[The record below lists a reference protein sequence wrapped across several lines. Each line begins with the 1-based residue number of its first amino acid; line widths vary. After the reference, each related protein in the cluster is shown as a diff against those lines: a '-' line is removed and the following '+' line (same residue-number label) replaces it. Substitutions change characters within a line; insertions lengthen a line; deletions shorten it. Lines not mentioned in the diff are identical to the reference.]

1 MILVTGWRIKRL
13 ENLIL
18 AASSDVPAKAELSF
32 CQLLTEH
39 LIVIWPFP
47 IFSSISF
54 GSEWWENLLNKS
66 LNSSIGI
73 LTISCRR
80 TLRFGRM
87 KIKIFTSIIL
97 TFLQIHTDAFIR
109 WSVHLNLDPNNAMNL
124 SQPEYYIAVKSVD
137 INFLFAKVKMFTR
150 DIEIVLICLNSFL
163 CCSIETSHRATLDSF
178 EPSASL
184 QCDLHQRFTFVNFEQ
199 LENTNKRPFLLSSS
213 NIALATHSHSS
224 TVGNSIIKFTHFRP
238 PCVFF
243 YPFSLGK
250 D

>member
-32 CQLLTEH
+32 CQLLTEY

-150 DIEIVLICLNSFL
+150 DIEIVFL
-163 CCSIETSHRATLDSF
+163 FIFFSMLFDR
-178 EPSASL
+178 
-184 QCDLHQRFTFVNFEQ
+184 N
-199 LENTNKRPFLLSSS
+199 LSSRDTRLLRTLWVPS
-213 NIALATHSHSS
+213 VRPSSEIYICQFWAT
-224 TVGNSIIKFTHFRP
+224 
-238 PCVFF
+238 
-243 YPFSLGK
+243 GK
-250 D
+250 H